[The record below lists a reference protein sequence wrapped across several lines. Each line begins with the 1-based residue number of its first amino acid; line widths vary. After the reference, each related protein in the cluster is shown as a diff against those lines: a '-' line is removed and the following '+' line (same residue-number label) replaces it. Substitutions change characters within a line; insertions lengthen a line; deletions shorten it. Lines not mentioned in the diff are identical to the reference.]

1 MSSKFVEAEEA
12 AQMLGVTVDQ
22 LGEMRDRR
30 EVYPI
35 RDGGAW
41 KYKRED
47 IERLV
52 SERAGG
58 GLDEFSDLIP
68 SDEPEESILLS
79 ELELGQ
85 SEGASSTVIGKLGT
99 TGDPESDLQISGGTS
114 SSQVSL
120 GGSDI
125 AGKVDPQKAGAPS
138 DVRLASPSELAKA
151 GSGLSNKFEELDAL
165 DLDLPSATDS
175 GINLVKPGGGSSKK
189 TRGSDLAIS
198 DDMLTLGDEP
208 SSKSGIRPG
217 SSKKMGGS
225 GIRLGED
232 DDFVLGG
239 SGKGSDIGL
248 SAGDSGIQLI
258 NPVDS
263 GLSLEE
269 APPELGMGSGT
280 SGIESLELS
289 DDDILLDDA
298 STSESATQLKSDDD
312 FLLTPLSDHGVDESD
327 SGSQVIALDSEIVD
341 FDEAASTML
350 GGREPAMGAMEDEFG
365 QMGGLQVE
373 GGYGG
378 AALAPA
384 PGFAAAP
391 QVVEAPFTAGAIA
404 ALALCAVLLL
414 VSGMMTYDL
423 MRNMWSW
430 DGTYNV
436 NSALMDWLSE
446 LFV

>member
-1 MSSKFVEAEEA
+1 
-12 AQMLGVTVDQ
+12 
-22 LGEMRDRR
+22 
-30 EVYPI
+30 
-35 RDGGAW
+35 
-41 KYKRED
+41 
-47 IERLV
+47 
-52 SERAGG
+52 
-58 GLDEFSDLIP
+58 
-68 SDEPEESILLS
+68 
-79 ELELGQ
+79 
-85 SEGASSTVIGKLGT
+85 
-99 TGDPESDLQISGGTS
+99 
-114 SSQVSL
+114 
-120 GGSDI
+120 
-125 AGKVDPQKAGAPS
+125 
-138 DVRLASPSELAKA
+138 
-151 GSGLSNKFEELDAL
+151 
-165 DLDLPSATDS
+165 
-175 GINLVKPGGGSSKK
+175 
-189 TRGSDLAIS
+189 
-198 DDMLTLGDEP
+198 
-208 SSKSGIRPG
+208 
-217 SSKKMGGS
+217 MGGS

-248 SAGDSGIQLI
+248 NAGDSGIQLI

-365 QMGGLQVE
+365 QMGGGLEVA

-378 AALAPA
+378 GLAPA